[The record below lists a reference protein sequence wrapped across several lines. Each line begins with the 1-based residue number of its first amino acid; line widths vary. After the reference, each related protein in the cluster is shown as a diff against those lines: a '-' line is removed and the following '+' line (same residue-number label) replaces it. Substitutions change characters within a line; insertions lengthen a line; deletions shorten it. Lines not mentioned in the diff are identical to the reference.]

1 MEELIDPVP
10 VGQEVRMLLGGE
22 LIARSAEVNVDHFEH
37 GAGVCGQCYDPV
49 SQIHAFVDVVGNEDD
64 RDAYFG
70 LNRLGG
76 SDQTDTGRIAALLS
90 GCGPREALPVLHRV
104 AGVRRG
110 GLPALRFQ
118 G

>member
-1 MEELIDPVP
+1 M
-10 VGQEVRMLLGGE
+10 
-22 LIARSAEVNVDHFEH
+22 
-37 GAGVCGQCYDPV
+37 
-49 SQIHAFVDVVGNEDD
+49 
-64 RDAYFG
+64 
-70 LNRLGG
+70 GG

-118 G
+118 GWLRVLAGRLFWTARTWRRWMSGLWFW